1 MVRSFA
7 VAAVL
12 SCLVAPAWA
21 QAQPPTG
28 TAATQTGTP
37 AVKAAVKKQAPK
49 AKTATPPTGATENG
63 PCRLGVIP
71 AVGDQFVVQ
80 KVGFTI
86 FNNEYT
92 EVPIDRWG
100 LDDIIVARIRAAAGG
115 GNAVRRLAYA
125 KGAFT
130 PYDHPQPQLFR
141 NSQDELT
148 AIVRQIAA
156 NASCERYV
164 VVTKLN
170 GVLDGTNQTLLGV
183 GVLNH
188 GTSLFSRTHL
198 FVNIHVT
205 VFDGQTFAIHK
216 NPSVS
221 LATVLAGALEMTAL
235 RGPRRELDNAL
246 YPANAAD
253 AANSATLRDGARTL
267 LAETLDKTLPAILA
281 P

>member
-1 MVRSFA
+1 MIRPLA
-7 VAAVL
+7 VALLL
-12 SCLVAPAWA
+12 SCLAEATWA
-21 QAQPPTG
+21 QNQTAPGTG
-28 TAATQTGTP
+28 AAPGAP
-37 AVKAAVKKQAPK
+37 IVKPVAKKQQPK
-49 AKTATPPTGATENG
+49 TKPATTPTNAVENG

-80 KVGFTI
+80 KVGFTV

-92 EVPIDRWG
+92 EVPIDAWG
-100 LDDIIVARIRAAAGG
+100 LDDIIVARVRAAAGG
-115 GNAVRRLAYA
+115 GVRRLAYA

-141 NSQDELT
+141 NSQDDLT

-156 NASCERYV
+156 NATCERYA

-188 GTSLFSRTHL
+188 GTRLFSRTHL

-205 VFDGQTFAIHK
+205 VFDGQTFAIHR

-221 LATVLAGALEMTAL
+221 FGTVLAGALEMTAL
-235 RGPRRELDNAL
+235 RGPHRELDNAL

-253 AANSATLRDGARTL
+253 AANSARLRDGARTL